1 MQAICKNIFCGYN
14 KCMKITFDP
23 YKDAINQHKHG
34 ISLAEAELFEW
45 ESSIVGLD
53 TRRDYGEDRFIAF
66 GYLNNRIYCVV
77 FTDRDNDER
86 RIISLRKANRREIK
100 RHVET

>member
-1 MQAICKNIFCGYN
+1 M
-14 KCMKITFDP
+14 
-23 YKDAINQHKHG
+23 
-34 ISLAEAELFEW
+34 AEAESFEW
-45 ESSIVGLD
+45 ESSIIGGD
-53 TRRDYGEDRFIAF
+53 TRRDYGEERFIAF